1 MRRIK
6 SNNTKPERII
16 RTFLRKA
23 SIKVHSHDKHLAG
36 KPDIVIPSLRRIVFV
51 NGCFW
56 HHHKGCKRATWPKSN
71 SIYWKT
77 KIKRNMA
84 RDEENLRQLKK
95 AGWKTTILWE
105 CEIDL
110 IDTLPKI
117 KRIIQESVDHKTN
130 HP

>member
-1 MRRIK
+1 
-6 SNNTKPERII
+6 
-16 RTFLRKA
+16 
-23 SIKVHSHDKHLAG
+23 
-36 KPDIVIPSLRRIVFV
+36 
-51 NGCFW
+51 
-56 HHHKGCKRATWPKSN
+56 
-71 SIYWKT
+71 
-77 KIKRNMA
+77 
-84 RDEENLRQLKK
+84 LKK